1 MSIRLRLAL
10 CYGTLF
16 AVIIPLLTF
25 LSYAIHARGQYDDL
39 DRTLIVSAEHAAEA
53 VTSTTRSHLIQGEG
67 GFDIAFRL
75 YSAAGVLQEQTLGT
89 ESLPAI
95 DPRVVLEAPA
105 GAAFDTI
112 ASLVPP
118 LMEASPVT
126 PDKAS
131 AFGLLTTSQQRWRVY
146 VLPLHSAS
154 DAGYIEALTP
164 LGRLDDSIR
173 AFRLTL

>member
-1 MSIRLRLAL
+1 MSIRLRMAL

-39 DRTLIVSAEHAAEA
+39 DRTLIVSAEHAAAEA
-53 VTSTTRSHLIQGEG
+53 ETSTSGPHLIQGEG

-75 YSAAGVLQEQTLGT
+75 YSAAGVLQEQTPGT

-95 DPRVVLEAPA
+95 DPRAVLEAPA
-105 GAAFDTI
+105 GAAFDTVT
-112 ASLVPP
+112 SLVPP

-126 PDKAS
+126 TDKAS

-146 VLPLHSAS
+146 VLLLHSAS
-154 DAGYIEALTP
+154 KA
-164 LGRLDDSIR
+164 
-173 AFRLTL
+173 